1 MRRRHRRSLRVAG
14 IDRHEDQAVVE
25 MTVNRPG
32 QVLLASLVGTT
43 IEFFDFYIYATAA
56 VIIFPRLFFPASDPA
71 AATLASLATFGI
83 AFLARPVGSALFGH
97 FGDRVGRKTTLVAAL
112 LTMGISTVAIGLLP
126 TYATIGFAAPV
137 LLALCRFGQGL
148 GLGGEWGGAVLLA
161 IENAPPGKRAW
172 YGMFP
177 QLGAPIGFFFSGG
190 VFLALSET
198 LSNEEFFS
206 YGWRIPFLASAAL
219 VLVGLYVR
227 LTITETPV
235 FREALNRRE
244 RVKVP
249 MVVVFRDYPKTL
261 VIGIM
266 VSLATFVLF
275 YLMTVFALAWGTG
288 ALGYSRERFLLM
300 QLLGVLF
307 FAATIPVAAVLAER
321 GRRRTLIW
329 VTAAIGVFG
338 LVMAPMFEAG
348 PAGALLT
355 LVVGLSLMGLTY
367 GPLGTVLS
375 ELFPTSVRYTGSS
388 LTFNFAGIFGAS
400 LAPYIATWLAT
411 NYGLQYVGYYLA
423 LSAALTL
430 AGLAAMRETKDDDLA
445 RSEPA

>member
-1 MRRRHRRSLRVAG
+1 MSEPEIGVAIG
-14 IDRHEDQAVVE
+14 ERYAKALVAV
-25 MTVNRPG
+25 NNPG
-32 QVLLASLVGTT
+32 QVLFASVIGTT

-56 VIIFPRLFFPASDPA
+56 VLVFPRLFFPAFDA
-71 AATLASLATFGI
+71 ASATLASLATFGI

-112 LTMGISTVAIGLLP
+112 LTMGISTVAIGVLP
-126 TYATIGFAAPV
+126 TYSSIGVTAPL

-161 IENAPPGKRAW
+161 VENAPPGRRAW

-177 QLGAPIGFFFSGG
+177 QLGAPAGFLFSGG
-190 VFLALSET
+190 VFLALSRWLTDEQ
-198 LSNEEFFS
+198 FFS
-206 YGWRIPFLASAAL
+206 FGWRIPFLASAAL

-235 FREALNRRE
+235 FRDALNRRE

-249 MVVVFRDYPKTL
+249 MLVVFRQYPRALLMGTL
-261 VIGIM
+261 

-275 YLMTVFALAWGTG
+275 YLMTVFALSWGTT
-288 ALGYSRERFLLM
+288 ALGYSREKFLVM
-300 QLLGVLF
+300 QLLGIVLF
-307 FAATIPVAAVLAER
+307 ALTIPLAAVLAER
-321 GRRRTLIW
+321 GRRRTLLW
-329 VTAAIGVFG
+329 VTSAIAVFG
-338 LVMAPMFEAG
+338 LLMAPMFLEG
-348 PAGALLT
+348 TFGAVMT
-355 LVVGLSLMGLTY
+355 MAVGLSLMGLTY

-400 LAPYIATWLAT
+400 LAPYIATWLAKS
-411 NYGLQYVGYYLA
+411 YGLPCVGYYL
-423 LSAALTL
+423 SAAAILTL
-430 AGLAAMRETKDDDLA
+430 MALLATRETKDDVL
-445 RSEPA
+445 